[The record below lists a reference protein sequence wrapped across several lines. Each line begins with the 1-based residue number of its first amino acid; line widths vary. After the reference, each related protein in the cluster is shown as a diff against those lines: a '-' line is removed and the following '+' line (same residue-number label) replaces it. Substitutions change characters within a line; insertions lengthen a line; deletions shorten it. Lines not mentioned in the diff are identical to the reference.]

1 MSCHLKFLG
10 ARSGKLLLTL
20 ASVLALPEH
29 VHTSLPLVTLLLRA
43 VGEGARLYRMCARR
57 SFPSEVAVSTLKHF
71 ALALRMWPQMGRARV
86 LCSHGL
92 FLALL
97 MEGIR
102 QRIRRASRCLL

>member
-71 ALALRMWPQMGRARV
+71 ALALRGGRKWAAPGFYVLMAYFWLSLWRV
-86 LCSHGL
+86 
-92 FLALL
+92 
-97 MEGIR
+97 
-102 QRIRRASRCLL
+102 

>member
-57 SFPSEVAVSTLKHF
+57 SFPSEVAVSTLKH
-71 ALALRMWPQMGRARV
+71 LRACPEKVAANGPRQGFYV
-86 LCSHGL
+86 LMAYFWLSL
-92 FLALL
+92 W
-97 MEGIR
+97 
-102 QRIRRASRCLL
+102 RI